1 MAVWIASAAF
11 SLEGLVKRELQGL
24 GFDAKAENGA
34 VRFETDTAGAFLANL
49 RLRTADRV
57 LMVLAQ
63 GEATSFEQLFQ
74 LVRAIPWAD
83 YLPRDACFP
92 VSGHCAR
99 SQLMSVSD
107 CQAISKKAIVERL
120 KEQYK
125 TEWFEETGATY
136 SVCVAIHGDI
146 ARITLDA
153 SGEALNRRGYRTWNG
168 EAPLRETLAAALV
181 DLSPW
186 REGTPLHDPCCGT
199 GTILI
204 EAAFR
209 MAKRAPGLTRAF
221 SMEQWG
227 FVDRASCKTLR
238 DAAKAQFDPSLIEG
252 ITGSD
257 VDPEALALCKKHLV
271 QAGLGGRI
279 QVYEKDLRDLD
290 PLAEKTCIITNPP
303 YGERLSSKKEA
314 ETLYRQMR
322 KLEAKTRGGRV
333 CVLTSNPAFE
343 KLFGKRATH
352 KRRLYNGRIECEYL
366 MF

>member
-57 LMVLAQ
+57 LMVLAE

-83 YLPRDACFP
+83 YLPRDARFP

-125 TEWFEETGATY
+125 TEWFEETGAAY
-136 SVCVAIHGDI
+136 AISVAIHGDI

-186 REGTPLHDPCCGT
+186 HEGNPLHDPCCGT

-209 MAKRAPGLTRAF
+209 MANRAPGLTRAF
-221 SMEQWG
+221 AMEQWN
-227 FVDRASCKTLR
+227 FVDKASCKVLR
-238 DAAKAQFDPSLIEG
+238 DTAKAQFDPSLVEG

-257 VDPEALALCKKHLV
+257 VDPEALVLCKKHIV
-271 QAGLGGRI
+271 QAGLSGRI
-279 QVYEKDLRDLD
+279 QVYEKDLRDLA
-290 PLAEKTCIITNPP
+290 PLAEKTCIVTNPP

-322 KLEAKTRGGRV
+322 KLEAKTKGGHV

-352 KRRLYNGRIECEYL
+352 KRRLYNGRLECEYL